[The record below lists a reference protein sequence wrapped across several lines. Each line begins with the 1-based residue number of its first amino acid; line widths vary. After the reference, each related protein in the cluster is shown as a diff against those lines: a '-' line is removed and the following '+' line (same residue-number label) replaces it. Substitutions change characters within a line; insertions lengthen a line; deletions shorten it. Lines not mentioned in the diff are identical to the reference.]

1 MHDWIKVLISTFV
14 GFFGGVAAE
23 PVKLLLASQLHRR
36 TFRKSVY
43 AELVVVSGRMAA
55 LVQYSKTQ
63 PTPEALAWGLRT
75 FDLSPITLDVFEH
88 YYTAERP
95 LLYSVSEAPWFIHI
109 HRMVK
114 HVNQVPEENAI
125 EKVCEIRKA
134 LEHIYS
140 LAERGSLQSKVL
152 SDNAREW
159 RATDHT
165 LSTAG
170 APARSRAVAV
180 KR

>member
-14 GFFGGVAAE
+14 GFFGGVIAE
-23 PVKLLLASQLHRR
+23 PVKLILGHQLHQR

-43 AELVVVSGRMAA
+43 AELIVVTGRMTA
-55 LVQYSKTQ
+55 LIQYSKTQ
-63 PTPEALAWGLRT
+63 STPEALAWGLRT
-75 FDLSPITLDVFEH
+75 FDLSPISLDVFEH
-88 YYTAERP
+88 YYNAERP
-95 LLYSVSEAPWFIHI
+95 LLYSIGEAPWFIHI

-114 HVNQVPEENAI
+114 HLNQIPEENAA

-152 SDNAREW
+152 CANAREW
-159 RATDHT
+159 RAIN
-165 LSTAG
+165 
-170 APARSRAVAV
+170 R
-180 KR
+180 